1 MGLGVER
8 YLTGQAEAE
17 TEQNR
22 SACRVLRGLLN
33 VLGRS
38 KPLVLITW
46 DLGPFVLLGAYGTRF
61 STKDCV

>member
-22 SACRVLRGLLN
+22 SACRILEGIVECAGQ
-33 VLGRS
+33 VGA
-38 KPLVLITW
+38 PCP
-46 DLGPFVLLGAYGTRF
+46 DYLGPGTL
-61 STKDCV
+61 CVAGSIWHTFQH